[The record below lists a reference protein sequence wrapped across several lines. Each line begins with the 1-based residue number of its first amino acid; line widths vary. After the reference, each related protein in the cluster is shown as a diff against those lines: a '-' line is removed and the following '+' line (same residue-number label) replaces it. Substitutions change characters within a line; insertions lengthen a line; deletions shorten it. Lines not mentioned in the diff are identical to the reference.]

1 MVVILEMTAMMMTIT
16 RAIVVLMDLLV
27 MIDIND
33 YCDNHHQN
41 NGVAVTRATVVL
53 MDLLVMMEMNDF
65 DDDHHQTGGLI
76 RMPLW

>member
-1 MVVILEMTAMMMTIT
+1 MEMTAMMMTIT